1 MEVKM
6 EETMKNG
13 THTVGV
19 FALRSPIHARW
30 SGVRLITS
38 RMAYDASSGL
48 VEDQNGGGN
57 GTDRA
62 GTEKKQYEEGD
73 TSGERE
79 RERGESNLNRNS
91 DRYLWKLTG
100 LEVNRG
106 TETLSRHSPRYM
118 YTYNTTRGAHVCA
131 LLMVYV

>member
-48 VEDQNGGGN
+48 VEDQNGGGMEPT
-57 GTDRA
+57 GRGQRRSSTKKEIRA
-62 GTEKKQYEEGD
+62 
-73 TSGERE
+73 ERE
-79 RERGESNLNRNS
+79 REREENRI
-91 DRYLWKLTG
+91 
-100 LEVNRG
+100 
-106 TETLSRHSPRYM
+106 
-118 YTYNTTRGAHVCA
+118 
-131 LLMVYV
+131 